1 MFGGILITNLADV
14 VRRPVDHALAELVS
28 TIALR
33 LFLAMSML
41 SLKLWELIPFAGLLA
56 GCQSPSLLKGSG
68 VPTDAPPGY
77 TYGCAVNP
85 AAVAC
90 KETAK

>member
-1 MFGGILITNLADV
+1 MK
-14 VRRPVDHALAELVS
+14 
-28 TIALR
+28 LR
-33 LFLAMSML
+33 LL
-41 SLKLWELIPFAGLLA
+41 LILCSLLA

>member
-1 MFGGILITNLADV
+1 M
-14 VRRPVDHALAELVS
+14 RY
-28 TIALR
+28 
-33 LFLAMSML
+33 
-41 SLKLWELIPFAGLLA
+41 LLLLLLLLLN
-56 GCQSPSLLKGSG
+56 GCVPPGLLKGSG